1 MGRIGILVLVL
12 VLMVGLPFGL
22 VVEWRVIGP
31 LRRLIE
37 SITQFAQS
45 PFDATAEWEQQNRG
59 IIDEAHNA
67 LVSLQHRTQYELAQR
82 EKLAALGEAVAKI
95 NHDMRNVL
103 SSAVLVSDIL
113 TASNDPKVARAAP
126 LVNGAIDRAITLCQ
140 QLLGCLNTEKEL
152 NIADTKM
159 ENLLA
164 ECRRQL
170 DLEISYDG
178 PESLLVDKDQFFRL
192 IFNLLDNAKKAG
204 AGKAMISVWRTGRST
219 VMDISDDG
227 PGLSESARAGLF
239 IPFQSS
245 SRGSTGLGLS
255 IARDIAFA
263 HGGNLKLSRSSE
275 AGTEFRLRLPYHVI
289 QDTIKKTLVA
299 LARALTCDRLN
310 RLRFHVPRKENPCV
324 LADLS
329 DKCVHQWS
337 PCRFCIGS
345 SKMGFWHHLAESLCG
360 FTCIHKIINN

>member
-1 MGRIGILVLVL
+1 
-12 VLMVGLPFGL
+12 MVGLPFGL
-22 VVEWRVIGP
+22 VIEWRVIGP

-67 LVSLQHRTQYELAQR
+67 HVSLQHRTQYELAQR
-82 EKLAALGEAVAKI
+82 EKLSALGEAVAKI

-103 SSAVLVSDIL
+103 ASAVLVSYTL
-113 TASNDPKVARAAP
+113 TASNDRKVARAAP

-140 QLLGCLNTEKEL
+140 QLLGYLNTTKEL
-152 NIADTKM
+152 NITNTKM
-159 ENLLA
+159 ESLLS
-164 ECRRQL
+164 ECLRQL

-178 PESLLVDKDQFFRL
+178 PDSLLVDKDQFFHL

-204 AGKAMISVWRTGRST
+204 TGKIMISVWRTGRST

-227 PGLSESARAGLF
+227 PGLSDRAMAGLF
-239 IPFQSS
+239 TPFQSS

-263 HGGNLKLSRSSE
+263 HGGDLKLSRTSE

-289 QDTIKKTLVA
+289 HKTIKK
-299 LARALTCDRLN
+299 R
-310 RLRFHVPRKENPCV
+310 
-324 LADLS
+324 
-329 DKCVHQWS
+329 W
-337 PCRFCIGS
+337 
-345 SKMGFWHHLAESLCG
+345 WH
-360 FTCIHKIINN
+360 